1 MMSGCQRLLELE
13 FPIRRDDGSY
23 QIIKAYRAH
32 SGTHRMPAKGGVRMK
47 YLEITCACVRVPY
60 GGGKGG
66 ICIDPKAYSLQELE
80 RITRRYA
87 LEIAQR
93 GFLGPGVDVPAPD
106 VNTSAREMAWIA
118 DTYSKSYGHLDLNA
132 AGCVTGKPLIR
143 GGILG
148 REQAT
153 GRGVYFAIDNFIN
166 EEAWMQEIGLK
177 TGWKGKSV
185 MVQQSLKRAT
195 LSSDGAPSK
204 EVPGAMTNATEEGIV
219 NASLSQG
226 HAGERRTQDLIDNTA
241 HEFNL
246 CPGPAQR
253 PPTSATIRAVLH
265 RLRSRRRLALLAP
278 LRPAG
283 TGKQL

>member
-118 DTYSKSYGHLDLNA
+118 DTYSKSYG
-132 AGCVTGKPLIR
+132 
-143 GGILG
+143 
-148 REQAT
+148 
-153 GRGVYFAIDNFIN
+153 
-166 EEAWMQEIGLK
+166 
-177 TGWKGKSV
+177 S
-185 MVQQSLKRAT
+185 VQQSLKRAT